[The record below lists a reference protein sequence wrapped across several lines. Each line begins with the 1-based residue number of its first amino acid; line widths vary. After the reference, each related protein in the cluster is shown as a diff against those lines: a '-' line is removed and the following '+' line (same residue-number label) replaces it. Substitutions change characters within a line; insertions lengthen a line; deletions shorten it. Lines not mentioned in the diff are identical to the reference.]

1 MENTMKFFSLSLG
14 LLSMATL
21 STLTSLPISRVNA
34 QCIMNDTNIQMT
46 ISGSRRPTDRTN
58 NVTQGSTGNCSG
70 NVINSTNV
78 QTNIGG
84 TNPATQ
90 NRQSNQQINGGG
102 GNPSGVNVP
111 PVKLHQNV
119 QIDVY
124 NAADRLRK

>member
-1 MENTMKFFSLSLG
+1 MENTMKCSSLSIG
-14 LLSMATL
+14 LLSVATL
-21 STLTSLPISRVNA
+21 STLASLPISRVHA

-46 ISGSRRPTDRTN
+46 ISGARRPTDRTN
-58 NVTQGSTGNCSG
+58 NVTQGSTGKCSG

-84 TNPATQ
+84 TERATQ

-102 GNPSGVNVP
+102 GNPSGVNLP
-111 PVKLHQNV
+111 PVKLQQNV